1 MPMVLLKYTF
11 TLPYHINM
19 VEGEV
24 TKNIEIPLEK
34 NNKIT
39 LYPPTASKK
48 ERFVNYRS
56 PEVTIWSAN
65 QIDIDVQIEVEA
77 PSSFRELNKKF
88 APIAEKYLRLF
99 LRYCRSETEQYQIDL
114 RESHY
119 PTHAVYIDQNGKQ
132 DRYGIMLTTMEI
144 GEEPCLNNRAWQ
156 SMSKDILGQTR
167 IPFWTEALLDAKL
180 YRLSG
185 DYRMSVLSSA
195 MGIEHVIHAYLRK
208 KLVSLENIS
217 QKQIDKFLAEVS
229 NRLLVTV
236 GFGIFSSIDSNILEN
251 CSEILDLRNNILH
264 NQKRTI
270 HLDEATKSINNLE
283 ALILAKDV
291 NDILGD

>member
-1 MPMVLLKYTF
+1 
-11 TLPYHINM
+11 
-19 VEGEV
+19 
-24 TKNIEIPLEK
+24 
-34 NNKIT
+34 
-39 LYPPTASKK
+39 
-48 ERFVNYRS
+48 
-56 PEVTIWSAN
+56 
-65 QIDIDVQIEVEA
+65 
-77 PSSFRELNKKF
+77 
-88 APIAEKYLRLF
+88 
-99 LRYCRSETEQYQIDL
+99 
-114 RESHY
+114 
-119 PTHAVYIDQNGKQ
+119 
-132 DRYGIMLTTMEI
+132 MEI